1 MFKEKRVVSAYAT
14 RHIIDKAVRFFNAD
28 ISRDISLSELFSVAF
43 GQKDKNVR
51 EFSTCVLLASA
62 HLPGVNN
69 TYVTSVIEKFAG
81 GIAKSPAK
89 EQMEMIFDLRG
100 TLIQIAEDCK
110 GLKLEKCNNFP
121 FTCEKGK
128 ELCNKIIGVTG
139 GANNP
144 IKNSIGDLVDVY
156 SNALGSGYEGMIA
169 VAEKFLCD
177 AKYVKS
183 NLEGKS
189 EKVIDAYERCLDS
202 FSKAANIDELRRIV
216 EEIKDS
222 RVVDDETKDAI
233 FKNMKEKFGFFSKED
248 QNKILS
254 KLGLSDDFDSFSDD
268 QKREFSKELSQYPR
282 IERAGKLATSI
293 VIDSSFILTAVFPII
308 SALLLILPALLMV
321 AFSTVDVTLAE
332 RINGYLNGLLLIA
345 IPIAELVVLA
355 LMYHFTKNAGKQLS
369 RTVKIGVLYNI
380 PIVIYD
386 IIILILFYTGYSI
399 NGLF

>member
-1 MFKEKRVVSAYAT
+1 M
-14 RHIIDKAVRFFNAD
+14 
-28 ISRDISLSELFSVAF
+28 
-43 GQKDKNVR
+43 Q
-51 EFSTCVLLASA
+51 
-62 HLPGVNN
+62 
-69 TYVTSVIEKFAG
+69 
-81 GIAKSPAK
+81 
-89 EQMEMIFDLRG
+89 
-100 TLIQIAEDCK
+100 
-110 GLKLEKCNNFP
+110 
-121 FTCEKGK
+121 
-128 ELCNKIIGVTG
+128 
-139 GANNP
+139 
-144 IKNSIGDLVDVY
+144 
-156 SNALGSGYEGMIA
+156 
-169 VAEKFLCD
+169 
-177 AKYVKS
+177 
-183 NLEGKS
+183 
-189 EKVIDAYERCLDS
+189 
-202 FSKAANIDELRRIV
+202 
-216 EEIKDS
+216 
-222 RVVDDETKDAI
+222 
-233 FKNMKEKFGFFSKED
+233 EKFGFFSKED

-254 KLGLSDDFDSFSDD
+254 KLGLSDDLDSFSAD
-268 QKREFSKELSQYPR
+268 QKRKFSEELSQYPH